1 MMYIYIFIYLQTFEV
16 DDSIGIDEESGKI
29 YIHISDPSNIIP
41 PNSYYDIYSRYRGT
55 TSYLPHRRDTMFP
68 NEIIKETTLKEDKN
82 NYVITFECELNNDG
96 SIKKYNI
103 YPSVI
108 SGIIRF
114 NYKDLQETVR
124 YLKMSDLNID
134 LIKNRDIYC
143 GLENNNNNIKENEII
158 NNIKKPNN
166 KSIKYEKTIKL
177 LLEKSKLREMYS
189 YLYMNVQLSK

>member
-1 MMYIYIFIYLQTFEV
+1 
-16 DDSIGIDEESGKI
+16 
-29 YIHISDPSNIIP
+29 
-41 PNSYYDIYSRYRGT
+41 
-55 TSYLPHRRDTMFP
+55 MFP
-68 NEIIKETTLKEDKN
+68 NEIIKETTLKENKN

-134 LIKNRDIYC
+134 LIKNRNIYC
-143 GLENNNNNIKENEII
+143 GLDNNNNNNNGII

-189 YLYMNVQLSK
+189 YLYIYVCIVIEVIMVQS

>member
-1 MMYIYIFIYLQTFEV
+1 
-16 DDSIGIDEESGKI
+16 
-29 YIHISDPSNIIP
+29 
-41 PNSYYDIYSRYRGT
+41 
-55 TSYLPHRRDTMFP
+55 MFP

-134 LIKNRDIYC
+134 LIKNRNIYC
-143 GLENNNNNIKENEII
+143 GLDNNNNNIIKENEII

-189 YLYMNVQLSK
+189 YLFIYECIVIEVIMVQS

>member
-1 MMYIYIFIYLQTFEV
+1 
-16 DDSIGIDEESGKI
+16 
-29 YIHISDPSNIIP
+29 
-41 PNSYYDIYSRYRGT
+41 
-55 TSYLPHRRDTMFP
+55 MFP

-134 LIKNRDIYC
+134 LIKNRNIYC
-143 GLENNNNNIKENEII
+143 GLDNNNNNIKENEII

-189 YLYMNVQLSK
+189 YLFIYVCIVIEVIMVQS